1 MKNFS
6 IFSSPTTR
14 AWLNDVAQFL
24 FDSIVELP
32 KEIRPDDK
40 ERTGIKFLIRE
51 IGTRN
56 LILDSVSKP
65 SEAAQ
70 FFAIEKAVRSE
81 TLGHT
86 SSQNSSDPDKMKFP
100 GSITMNY
107 LNKTFLQ
114 CSVSGLKGEEDV
126 FVAVVLLAR
135 AFNVPVSY
143 VIKMVELRG
152 GELPWQFKKEG
163 HYLYEMLQP
172 LLKEA

>member
-1 MKNFS
+1 MEEFQ
-6 IFSSPTTR
+6 IFNSPTTR
-14 AWLNDVAQFL
+14 GWLNDVAQYY
-24 FDSIVELP
+24 FDKIVELP
-32 KEIRPDDK
+32 KEIRSDDK
-40 ERTGIKFLIRE
+40 ERTGIKYLIRE

-56 LILDSVSKP
+56 LILDSVGKP

-81 TLGHT
+81 TLGHAT
-86 SSQNSSDPDKMKFP
+86 SQNSADPDKMKFP
-100 GSITMNY
+100 GSVTMNY

-126 FVAVVLLAR
+126 FVAVVLLAN
-135 AFNVPVSY
+135 AFKVPVSY
-143 VIKMVELRG
+143 VIEMVELSG

-163 HYLYEMLQP
+163 HYLYDLLQP